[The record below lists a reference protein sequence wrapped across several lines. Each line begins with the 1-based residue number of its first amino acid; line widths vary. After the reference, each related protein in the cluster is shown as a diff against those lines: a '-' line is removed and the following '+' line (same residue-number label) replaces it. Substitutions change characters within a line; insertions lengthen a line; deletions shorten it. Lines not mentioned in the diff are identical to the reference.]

1 MEYIL
6 LIVGF
11 VLLIK
16 GADFFVDG
24 SSSVAKIMHIP
35 SIIIGLTVVAFG
47 TSMPE
52 LSVSVS
58 AALHKANELAV
69 GNVVGSNIFNCLM
82 VLGVSAI
89 IVPVV
94 TNQEVMKKEFPFSI
108 VIAIALFVFMGGYQ
122 IQKLTAIDSA
132 FVLTRIAGTV
142 LLVLFVGFVYS
153 SVRDALKARN
163 AHNTEDE
170 EQIDDTEEHKILT
183 PIKTGLYI
191 IGGLA
196 GIVIGGDLVVDSAS
210 IIGATF
216 GMSENLIGLSIV
228 AIGTSLP
235 ELVTSAVAAI
245 KGQSDLALGNV
256 VGSNVFNILLI
267 LGVSAVITPIQV
279 TTYAM
284 YDVIILLVV
293 SIVTFIFAKTG
304 GKITRAEGAILV
316 LGYITFFIYIL
327 NR

>member
-94 TNQEVMKKEFPFSI
+94 TNQEVLKKEFPFSI
-108 VIAIALFVFMGGYQ
+108 VIAIVLFVFMGGYQ
-122 IQKLTAIDSA
+122 VQKLTDIDSV
-132 FVLTRIAGTV
+132 FVLTRIAGAI
-142 LLVLFVGFVYS
+142 LLVLFIGFVYS
-153 SVRDALKARN
+153 SVRDALKARS

-170 EQIDDTEEHKILT
+170 DEIEDTEEHKILT
-183 PIKTGLYI
+183 PIRTGLYI

-196 GIVIGGDLVVDSAS
+196 GIVIGGDLVVDAAS
-210 IIGATF
+210 TIGATF

-256 VGSNVFNILLI
+256 VGSNIFNILLI

-284 YDVIILLVV
+284 YDMIILLVV

-304 GKITRAEGAILV
+304 GKITRSEGVILV
-316 LGYITFFIYIL
+316 LGYIAFFIYIL